1 MMVSVPVE
9 QKISALT
16 ASPEVAAAARDTTAD
31 SGSTLDS
38 ELSISLGV
46 GHRPLQ
52 EWSHDSTATVEM
64 GSSMQKLE
72 PSSGDRVVAVSQAE
86 AAGMILRH
94 GPRRT
99 SPGRAAAREIHRAS
113 DFARI
118 GLASAERGFGRPAPA
133 PEPPRTGDSATPA
146 LHTPSTPTVGRCED
160 TGGVALAQAP
170 TRSSA
175 VVDPISAARATAV
188 SEGLRDPQVHTPRP
202 A

>member
-1 MMVSVPVE
+1 MVSVPVE
-9 QKISALT
+9 QEISALT

-38 ELSISLGV
+38 ELSIGLGV

-94 GPRRT
+94 GLRRT
-99 SPGRAAAREIHRAS
+99 SPGRAAARETHRAS
-113 DFARI
+113 DFTRS
-118 GLASAERGFGRPAPA
+118 GLVSSERG
-133 PEPPRTGDSATPA
+133 
-146 LHTPSTPTVGRCED
+146 VGRHP
-160 TGGVALAQAP
+160 GP
-170 TRSSA
+170 HR
-175 VVDPISAARATAV
+175 
-188 SEGLRDPQVHTPRP
+188 
-202 A
+202 